1 VSPFGGIEAGG
12 TKFVCAVGTGPDD
25 LTAEAR
31 LPTTTP
37 EETLAAVL
45 TFFRQASAEA
55 RIEAVGIASF
65 GPIDLDPESVTWGY
79 LTATPK
85 PGWRHVDLA
94 GEVRRALGVPV
105 GLDTDVNGAALAERR
120 WGAARDV
127 ESAVYLTVGT
137 GIGGGAVVAG
147 RPLHGLVH
155 PEMGHML
162 LARRADDDF
171 EGTCPYHGACF
182 EGLAAG
188 PAIAA
193 RWGEPGERL
202 PGDHPAW
209 DLEAH
214 YLAQGIANLVLALSP
229 QRFVLGGGVMQTA
242 GLIERVREEVP
253 RLLGGYIV
261 SPALGDGI
269 RSYIV
274 PAALGHRSG
283 VLGALELARRRLC
296 EDGA

>member
-1 VSPFGGIEAGG
+1 LGGIEAGG

-25 LTAEAR
+25 LSAEAR

-37 EETLAAVL
+37 EETIAAVL
-45 TFFRQASAEA
+45 TFFREA
-55 RIEAVGIASF
+55 TAGTPIEAVGIASF
-65 GPIDLDPESVTWGY
+65 GPIDPDPESPTWGY

-85 PGWRHVDLA
+85 PGWSHVDLA
-94 GEVRRALGVPV
+94 GEVGRSLGVPV
-105 GLDTDVNGAALAERR
+105 GFDTDVNGAALAERR

-147 RPLHGLVH
+147 RPLRGLVH

-171 EGTCPYHGACF
+171 EGACPYHGACF
-182 EGLAAG
+182 EGLASG

-193 RWGEPGERL
+193 RWGEPGEAL
-202 PGDHPAW
+202 PADHPAW

-214 YLAQGIANLVLALSP
+214 YLAQGIANLVCALSP
-229 QRFVLGGGVMQTA
+229 QRFVLGGGVMRTE
-242 GLIERVREEVP
+242 GLLERVRAEVP
-253 RLLGGYIV
+253 RLLAGYIV
-261 SPALGDGI
+261 SPALRDGI
-269 RSYIV
+269 ASYIV
-274 PAALGHRSG
+274 PPALGHRSG
-283 VLGALELARRRLC
+283 VLGALELARRRLR
-296 EDGA
+296 EEAE